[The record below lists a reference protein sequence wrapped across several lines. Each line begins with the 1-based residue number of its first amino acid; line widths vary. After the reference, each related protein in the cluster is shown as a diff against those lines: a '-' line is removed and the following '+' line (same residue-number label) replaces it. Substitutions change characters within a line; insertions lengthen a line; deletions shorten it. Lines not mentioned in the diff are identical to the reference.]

1 MLIAPER
8 LQKMFK
14 NVSLLAMMSVAILTS
29 LNPAHAELKLTRK
42 TFAEKQAS
50 KLSKAE
56 AKLERTQAKV
66 TCIKQAQ
73 NKKDLKKCKKN
84 SKNTSKV

>member
-1 MLIAPER
+1 MK
-8 LQKMFK
+8 KMFK
-14 NVSLLAMMSVAILTS
+14 TVSLLAMMSVAILTS
-29 LNPAHAELKLTRK
+29 LNPVHAELKLTRK

-56 AKLERTQAKV
+56 AKLERVQAKV

-84 SKNTSKV
+84 GKNTRKV

>member
-56 AKLERTQAKV
+56 AKLERVQAKA

-73 NKKDLKKCKKN
+73 NKK
-84 SKNTSKV
+84 T

>member
-1 MLIAPER
+1 MLIEPER

-14 NVSLLAMMSVAILTS
+14 TVSLLAMMSAAILTS

-66 TCIKQAQ
+66 ICIKQSR

-84 SKNTSKV
+84 GKNTSKV